1 MDVYILSV
9 YFVVPL
15 LGALLLAVLPAN
27 AVLQRRVSI
36 ALVFPV
42 LLASISFLA
51 AIVLR
56 ESTGFLLRERI
67 PVLPSLGI
75 AWHVGIDG
83 LSASL
88 LALSALIQVVAA
100 QVSAP
105 AGRTKLFH
113 VLVQILFLG
122 VHGTF
127 LLLDGLLF
135 YVFWELML
143 IPMFF
148 LIAIWGGSERKAAAV
163 KFFLYT
169 MAGSVPLLLA
179 MFLLYFAGP
188 ATGVMVPVRLQ
199 EVIEQG
205 RVGALGEATLYDL
218 PVLAPD
224 AAGAPTPVNSN
235 DLVEGRIPQAYVPVG
250 RSFDILHWKLLAP
263 WWIQATVFG
272 MALAPLAFV
281 LMFLGFAVKIPSV
294 PLHAWLPHAHV
305 QAPTAIS
312 VVLAGILLK
321 LGVYGL
327 LRVVW
332 PIFPGVVLDHAT
344 LLGALGALAVVWGGF
359 AALGQS
365 DLKRLVAYSSIS
377 HMGFCLLGLAAANPQ
392 GLSGAAFQCVA
403 HGLSASLLFLVVG
416 VLYDRA
422 HHRRVDGFGGIAQ
435 IMPKFSVV
443 FLFAAMLGAG
453 LPGLAG
459 FVGELST
466 LLGAWANPA
475 TQWPGLVA
483 ASGVVLSAGYLLWT
497 VQRVLY
503 GQVRHPE
510 QRSFPDITSRELASM
525 APLMALS
532 LLLGL
537 WPNLLQAALGP
548 VSASLSAHM
557 GWVAGLR

>member
-27 AVLQRRVSI
+27 AVLQRRVSL

-42 LLASISFLA
+42 LAASLSFLA
-51 AIVLR
+51 ATMLR

-67 PVLPSLGI
+67 PVLPALGI
-75 AWHVGIDG
+75 SWHVGIDG
-83 LSASL
+83 LSAAL
-88 LALSALIQVVAA
+88 LALSALIQGVAA

-105 AGRTKLFH
+105 AGRTRLYH

-127 LLLDGLLF
+127 LLLDGIFF

-143 IPMFF
+143 VPMFF
-148 LIAIWGGSERKAAAV
+148 LIAIWGGAERKAAAV
-163 KFFLYT
+163 KYFLYT

-188 ATGVMVPVRLQ
+188 SNGALVPVRLQ
-199 EVIEQG
+199 EVVEQG
-205 RVGALGEATLYDL
+205 RVGSLGEATLYDL

-224 AAGAPTPVNSN
+224 SLGNPVMVRSN
-235 DLVEGRIPQAYVPVG
+235 DLVEGRVPQAYVPLA
-250 RSFDILHWKLLAP
+250 RSFDLLHWKLLAP
-263 WWIQATVFG
+263 WWSQATVFG
-272 MALAPLAFV
+272 LALAPLAFC

-332 PIFPGVVLDHAT
+332 PLFPGVVFDHAT
-344 LLGALGALAVVWGGF
+344 LLAALGAVAILWGGF

-392 GLSGAAFQCVA
+392 GLSGAAFQCVS
-403 HGLSASLLFLVVG
+403 HGLSASLLFLLVG
-416 VLYDRA
+416 VLYERA

-435 IMPKFSVV
+435 IMPRFSAI

-466 LLGAWANPA
+466 LLGGWANPA
-475 TQWPGLVA
+475 TQWPALAA

-503 GQVRHPE
+503 GPVRHEE
-510 QRSFPDITSRELASM
+510 QRSFPDITTRELASM
-525 APLMALS
+525 LPLIALS